1 MKENLKKLKQEV
13 LILFSKL
20 IELLKQIDKKK
31 LAAEMALILV
41 WAGVSVV
48 L

>member
-1 MKENLKKLKQEV
+1 MRKLKEE
-13 LILFSKL
+13 LLALFRKL
-20 IELLKQIDKKK
+20 VGLLKQIDKKK
-31 LAAEMALILV
+31 LLAEMALIFI